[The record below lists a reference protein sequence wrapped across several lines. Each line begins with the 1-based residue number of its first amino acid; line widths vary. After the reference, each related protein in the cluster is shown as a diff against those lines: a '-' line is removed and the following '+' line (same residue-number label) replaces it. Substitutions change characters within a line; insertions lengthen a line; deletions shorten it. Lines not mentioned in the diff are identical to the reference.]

1 MSMRKTAERRHND
14 WRIAIR
20 RKNILLDHNW
30 EEEWMQ
36 PLHYYSKNKI
46 WCNCWMCRHK
56 TNNKKPQHRGYF
68 PTMNWK
74 KSDLRKLDS
83 MKSQENEEQIFDNE

>member
-1 MSMRKTAERRHND
+1 MRNTAEKRHND
-14 WRIAIR
+14 WRAAVR

-30 EEEWMQ
+30 EEEWMH

-56 TNNKKPQHRGYF
+56 TNNKKPQHRGYN
-68 PTMNWK
+68 PVMDWK

-83 MKSQENEEQIFDNE
+83 MKNQEEEIFDEE

>member
-1 MSMRKTAERRHND
+1 MRSTAEKRHND
-14 WRIAIR
+14 WRVAVR

-30 EEEWMQ
+30 KEEETR

-56 TNNKKPQHRGYF
+56 TNNKKPQHRSYGSF
-68 PTMNWK
+68 MNWK
-74 KSDLRKLDS
+74 KSDLRKLNS
-83 MKSQENEEQIFDNE
+83 MEDQEETFDNEENL